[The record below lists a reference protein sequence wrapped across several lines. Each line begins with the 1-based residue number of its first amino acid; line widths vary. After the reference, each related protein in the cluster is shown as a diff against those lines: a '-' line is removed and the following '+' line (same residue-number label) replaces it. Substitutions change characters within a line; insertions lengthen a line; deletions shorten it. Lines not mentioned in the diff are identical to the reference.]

1 MDLIAPLLGLAMIA
15 ALVIFLVGRSGQSRQ
30 DKSHVDSS
38 APGRERVSQS
48 SPPQNIAPA
57 DHRPQT
63 RKPTHAVK
71 ELSGRC
77 YVIDGDTIVIAKQH
91 IRLFGIDAPE
101 LDHPYGQKAKWA
113 MVALCKGRN
122 ITARIVASDVHD
134 RVVAKCFLDDGRDL
148 SAELVKK
155 GLAIDWPK
163 YSGGA
168 YGALETHDARKKL
181 WRAVARQQGRM
192 KF

>member
-1 MDLIAPLLGLAMIA
+1 MDLIAPLLGLACIV
-15 ALVIFLVGRSGQSRQ
+15 ALVVFLSRRSWHQTGHVRGSTPESKRISRI
-30 DKSHVDSS
+30 
-38 APGRERVSQS
+38 A
-48 SPPQNIAPA
+48 PPQDLPTP

-71 ELSGRC
+71 ELRGRC
-77 YVIDGDTIVIAKQH
+77 FVIDGDTIVISKQH

-148 SAELVKK
+148 SAELVKQ

-168 YGALETHDARKKL
+168 YRAMETNDARKKL

-192 KF
+192 TY